1 MKKVL
6 SIITIVLEVLFLAG
20 AGIIRYFTERKM
32 GMARHMVYMTRK
44 WSEVVPLEVL
54 RYVVPI
60 VLIIFCIFSYRYFV
74 GVKKTARRIVA
85 FAVTAIF
92 CIAYIVYFIYGFI
105 QSQRDFF
112 EVGLLLSIAL
122 LLQIIRLW
130 ILMLGKK

>member
-1 MKKVL
+1 VKKVL
-6 SIITIVLEVLFLAG
+6 SIITIVLEVLFLVG

-44 WSEVVPLEVL
+44 WNEVVPLEV
-54 RYVVPI
+54 
-60 VLIIFCIFSYRYFV
+60 FCV
-74 GVKKTARRIVA
+74 
-85 FAVTAIF
+85 
-92 CIAYIVYFIYGFI
+92 AYIVYFIYGFV

>member
-6 SIITIVLEVLFLAG
+6 SIITIVLEVLFLVG

-54 RYVVPI
+54 RYAVPI

-85 FAVTAIF
+85 FSVTAIF
-92 CIAYIVYFIYGFI
+92 CIAYIVYCIYGFI

-112 EVGLLLSIAL
+112 EVG
-122 LLQIIRLW
+122 
-130 ILMLGKK
+130 

>member
-6 SIITIVLEVLFLAG
+6 SIITIVLEVLFLVG

-60 VLIIFCIFSYRYFV
+60 VLIIFCI
-74 GVKKTARRIVA
+74 
-85 FAVTAIF
+85 

>member
-1 MKKVL
+1 
-6 SIITIVLEVLFLAG
+6 
-20 AGIIRYFTERKM
+20 
-32 GMARHMVYMTRK
+32 MVYMTRK
-44 WSEVVPLEVL
+44 WNEVVPLEVL
-54 RYVVPI
+54 RYVIPI
-60 VLIIFCIFSYRYFV
+60 VIIIFCIFSYRYFV
-74 GVKKTARRIVA
+74 GVKKTVRRTIA

-92 CIAYIVYFIYGFI
+92 CVAYIVYFIYGFV